1 MVGIVHICTI
11 VAVVGMQIVDVHIVL
26 IVMLVNIVKIMTN
39 LFAHI
44 KNLFNFAPM
53 DIEFN
58 IDTEV
63 TIDRYNAIETP
74 DKGIVVGHDISM
86 GGTRLYKVKINQLI
100 ITTSGMCIRESK
112 FYEAPPKN
120 ERFFW

>member
-1 MVGIVHICTI
+1 
-11 VAVVGMQIVDVHIVL
+11 
-26 IVMLVNIVKIMTN
+26 MLDNLLKKMKI
-39 LFAHI
+39 LADKFAYI
-44 KNLFNFAPM
+44 KKLFNFAPM

-74 DKGIVVGHDISM
+74 DKGIVVGYDISM
-86 GGTRLYKVKINQLI
+86 GGTRLYKVKINNLI

-112 FYEAPPKN
+112 FYEAPQKS